1 MKTDLIFGNSPNKIY
16 NILKK
21 QIISG
26 KYPAGKELKIQKIS
40 NEFKLSIVPVREAF
54 RMLASE
60 ELIKLRTGKS
70 PIIRELTT
78 NQIFE
83 INKIRLALEPLV
95 LEDSIKY
102 HTKYSI
108 KNCLQIIKKDELTS
122 DPLKKA
128 DLNNQF
134 HMALLRPSKLKK
146 MFDIISNQFEG
157 ITRFTHT
164 MVIEKEFRIKAAH
177 TEHLNIIESIQLKNN
192 KEAKKLLRE
201 HIKDSTDR
209 IRSVLTK

>member
-16 NILKK
+16 SILKK

-70 PIIRELTT
+70 PVIKEITT

-83 INKIRLALEPLV
+83 INKIRLALEPLA
-95 LEDSIKY
+95 LEDSIQY
-102 HTKYSI
+102 HTKDSI
-108 KNCLQIIKKDELTS
+108 NTCLQIIKKDQLTS

-134 HMALLRPSKLKK
+134 HMALLKPTKLKK
-146 MFDIISNQFEG
+146 LFDIISNQFEG
-157 ITRFTHT
+157 ITRFTHS
-164 MVIEKEFRIKAAH
+164 MVIKKEFRLKAAH
-177 TEHLNIIESIQLKNN
+177 VEHLNIIEAIKIKNN

-201 HIKDSTDR
+201 HIKDSTNR

>member
-1 MKTDLIFGNSPNKIY
+1 MKTNLIFGNSPNKIY

-70 PIIRELTT
+70 PIIREIST

-83 INKIRLALEPLV
+83 INKIRLALEPIV

-102 HTKYSI
+102 HTKDSL
-108 KNCLQIIKKDELTS
+108 KTCLQIIKKDQITL

-128 DLNNQF
+128 DLNNQYY
-134 HMALLRPSKLKK
+134 MALLKPTKLKK
-146 MFDIISNQFEG
+146 IFNIISNQFEG
-157 ITRFTHT
+157 ITRFTHS
-164 MVIEKEFRIKAAH
+164 MVIEKEFRAKAAH
-177 TEHLNIIESIQLKNN
+177 IEHLNIIKAIQVKNN
-192 KEAKKLLRE
+192 KKAIKLLRE
-201 HIKDSTDR
+201 HIEDSTNR
-209 IRSVLTK
+209 IRSVLAR

>member
-1 MKTDLIFGNSPNKIY
+1 MKTNLIFGNSPNKIY

-70 PIIRELTT
+70 PIIREIST

-83 INKIRLALEPLV
+83 INKIRLALEPIV

-102 HTKYSI
+102 HTKDSL
-108 KNCLQIIKKDELTS
+108 KTCLQIIKKDQITL

-134 HMALLRPSKLKK
+134 HMALLKPTKLKK
-146 MFDIISNQFEG
+146 IFNIISNQFEG
-157 ITRFTHT
+157 ITRFTHS
-164 MVIEKEFRIKAAH
+164 MVIEKEFRAKAAH
-177 TEHLNIIESIQLKNN
+177 IEHLNIIKAIQVKNN
-192 KEAKKLLRE
+192 KKAIKLLRE
-201 HIKDSTDR
+201 HIEDSTNR
-209 IRSVLTK
+209 IRSVLAR

>member
-16 NILKK
+16 TILKK

-70 PIIRELTT
+70 PIIREIST

-102 HTKYSI
+102 HTKNSL
-108 KNCLQIIKKDELTS
+108 KTCLQIIEKDQATS
-122 DPLKKA
+122 DPFKKA

-134 HMALLRPSKLKK
+134 HMTLLKPTKLKK
-146 MFDIISNQFEG
+146 TFNIISNQFEG
-157 ITRFTHT
+157 ITRFTHS
-164 MVIEKEFRIKAAH
+164 MVIEKEFRAKAAH
-177 TEHLNIIESIQLKNN
+177 I
-192 KEAKKLLRE
+192 
-201 HIKDSTDR
+201 
-209 IRSVLTK
+209 